1 MVSVVEARAG
11 IGARKQNR
19 RSLLPGTMIGAAVL
33 TSAIVLALLVVIFW
47 LSFTDGTPGG
57 ELDYTIAHYVE
68 VFTSAMTYRVLY
80 NTLLFS
86 FVCLI
91 TSLALAL
98 PIAWLVERTDL
109 KGKPV
114 VFTFMTIGLLL
125 PGFSVALGWM
135 YLLHPRIG
143 VVNKMLMSVFEL
155 SEAPFNIATI
165 AGMGL
170 INGLTLAPLAFI
182 MTAVVLRAM
191 DSSLEEAAKMSGAN
205 LWQTLTRITFPLAWP
220 GVLAA
225 SIYVFTI
232 GFAAFDVPAILGLS
246 NKIYTFSTF
255 VFQSVSPFDGLPE
268 YGVVA
273 TLSVIMVALAAV
285 LTWWY
290 TRLSRHAQ
298 RYAVITGKAYRP
310 NLIRLGKWKWAA
322 IAFIVLFFVLN
333 ELLPVVMLAWTAL
346 LPYLQTF
353 TSDAFAALSFR
364 NFETLP
370 RNAVIG
376 GLKSTASL
384 MLIVPTITVF
394 LSLAISWVVLRSKVK
409 GRNMFDFFAFLPHCV
424 PSICFSVAALAAGA
438 VRAARHPA
446 DLRHDLASGA
456 GLRGGAGQLRHAHDQ
471 RRADPDPPRAG
482 GERHRV
488 RRGDRRRA
496 ARRDHPLAHPGHDVR
511 LDLDGAA
518 HLSRADPAGDPVHHQ
533 HPAALGRR
541 LGTCL
546 RLAFRPC
553 IGGGAAHGCLDGA
566 DPGGLL
572 DHRAPHRAARGELNR
587 TNISQRLTS
596 VTFTVTLKCDQKFRL
611 AGDGKSLS
619 RTYQQKI
626 AWRCAASCVAKASGD
641 PCGLQSRRASA
652 YSRQSSGKAEG
663 RPGGSIF
670 GSYKRPMA
678 NFFCLARRRRLRS
691 RNSRLPSLIGLP

>member
-143 VVNKMLMSVFEL
+143 VVNKMLMNVFEL

-310 NLIRLGKWKWAA
+310 NLIRLGTWKWAA

-424 PSICFSVAALAAGA
+424 PSICFSVAAWLLALFVLRDILPIYGTIWLLVLVYVVARVSYGTRMTNGALIQIHRELEESATVCGAATGGVLRAVIIPLLTPAMMYAWIWMALLTYRELTLPVILSTTNTQPLSVVVWGLVYGSHFGHASVVALLMVALMVPILVVYWIIARRTGLLAA
-438 VRAARHPA
+438 
-446 DLRHDLASGA
+446 
-456 GLRGGAGQLRHAHDQ
+456 
-471 RRADPDPPRAG
+471 
-482 GERHRV
+482 
-488 RRGDRRRA
+488 
-496 ARRDHPLAHPGHDVR
+496 
-511 LDLDGAA
+511 
-518 HLSRADPAGDPVHHQ
+518 
-533 HPAALGRR
+533 
-541 LGTCL
+541 
-546 RLAFRPC
+546 
-553 IGGGAAHGCLDGA
+553 
-566 DPGGLL
+566 
-572 DHRAPHRAARGELNR
+572 N
-587 TNISQRLTS
+587 
-596 VTFTVTLKCDQKFRL
+596 
-611 AGDGKSLS
+611 
-619 RTYQQKI
+619 
-626 AWRCAASCVAKASGD
+626 
-641 PCGLQSRRASA
+641 
-652 YSRQSSGKAEG
+652 
-663 RPGGSIF
+663 
-670 GSYKRPMA
+670 
-678 NFFCLARRRRLRS
+678 
-691 RNSRLPSLIGLP
+691 